1 MKKNHFDMF
10 DAIKGHLIHEGYA
23 DTEESA
29 LAIMANMS
37 EEWRESIIL

>member
-1 MKKNHFDMF
+1 MKKNHFYMF
-10 DAIKGHLIHEGYA
+10 YAIKGHLINEGYA

-29 LAIMANMS
+29 LAIMENMS